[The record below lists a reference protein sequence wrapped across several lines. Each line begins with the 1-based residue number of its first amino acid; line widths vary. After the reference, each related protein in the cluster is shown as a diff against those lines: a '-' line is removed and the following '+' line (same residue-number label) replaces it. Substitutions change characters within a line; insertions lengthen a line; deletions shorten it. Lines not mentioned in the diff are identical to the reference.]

1 MFLLRSYL
9 FLVWFG
15 STYVIFYAII
25 FSFYL
30 VPFCVRLIVTCSD
43 LVNILQ
49 VWLGTTLQKLDS
61 LLLGV
66 CQDFKKEDYIT
77 VSASFYFEWF
87 LFFKLQLIISPS
99 ILCPS
104 CTSVMCDSWFWKS
117 VGWGSSQL
125 MFFSFP
131 WLYWC
136 VVLCDLE
143 MVTFRLSFAR

>member
-49 VWLGTTLQKLDS
+49 VWLGATLQKLDS

-104 CTSVMCDSWFWKS
+104 CTSVMYVVTPGF
-117 VGWGSSQL
+117 GSLLVEDLLSSCS
-125 MFFSFP
+125 FFFFFP
-131 WLYWC
+131 DYIDASC
-136 VVLCDLE
+136 YVI
-143 MVTFRLSFAR
+143 